1 MSNCKI
7 TNAILPSI
15 TELVSHTKNQIT
27 TCFVAKSQSG
37 LVYLYVNV
45 NFKQQ
50 KKAHSSA
57 TMSRTYSIT
66 ELAREFDITTRTI
79 RFYEDLGLLNPSRDG
94 QKRIYSPRDR
104 VFLKLILRGKRLGF
118 TLTES
123 RTLIE
128 MYDPD
133 SDNQHQLHRML
144 DMLDDK
150 EKLLDQQLHDIKVM
164 KLELQE
170 ARERCL
176 AAMNGNNENN
186 TEE

>member
-1 MSNCKI
+1 
-7 TNAILPSI
+7 
-15 TELVSHTKNQIT
+15 
-27 TCFVAKSQSG
+27 
-37 LVYLYVNV
+37 
-45 NFKQQ
+45 
-50 KKAHSSA
+50 
-57 TMSRTYSIT
+57 MSRTYSIT

-79 RFYEDLGLLNPSRDG
+79 RFYEDLGLLTPAREG
-94 QKRIYSPRDR
+94 QKRIYTPRDR

-133 SDNQHQLHRML
+133 SDNQHQLRSML
-144 DMLDDK
+144 KMLDDK
-150 EKLLDQQLHDIKVM
+150 ELLLDQQLNDIKVM

-176 AAMNGNNENN
+176 SAMQGHHENK
-186 TEE
+186 TED